1 MQTIIKKISR
11 KGYNAALQMRVN
23 ADMARTQAL
32 SKAGRLRKQ
41 EGATMVEYAILVAL
55 IAVAVIATVV
65 ILGERIDEVFE
76 RVVDELEGVV
86 NGNGGG

>member
-1 MQTIIKKISR
+1 MQTIIKKVSR
-11 KGYNAALQMRVN
+11 KGYDAALQMRANV
-23 ADMARTQAL
+23 DTARMQTL

-76 RVVDELEGVV
+76 RVVEELEGVTD
-86 NGNGGG
+86 

>member
-41 EGATMVEYAILVAL
+41 EGATMVEYGILVAL
-55 IAVAVIATVV
+55 IAVAVIVTVV
-65 ILGERIDEVFE
+65 VLGEQINAAFE
-76 RVVDELEGVV
+76 AVVDELTEAGIEG
-86 NGNGGG
+86 GE